1 MNKHEM
7 AARVYLMLCEKR
19 DTDEVPE
26 PVSTAALIREHLAA
40 YESTMSELGLPHY
53 EAASR
58 YGGGH

>member
-1 MNKHEM
+1 MNKHEV
-7 AARVYLMLCEKR
+7 ATRVYLMLCER
-19 DTDEVPE
+19 SEQLAAPE
-26 PVSTAALIREHLAA
+26 PASMATLIREHLDA

>member
-1 MNKHEM
+1 MNKHEV
-7 AARVYLMLCEKR
+7 ATRVYLMLCEKE
-19 DTDEVPE
+19 DGAAAPE
-26 PVSTAALIREHLAA
+26 PAVMAVRIREHLAA